1 MERKLVNNLPL
12 WQFDNLS
19 AVSNIQ
25 HFVTTRDGDEPDTF
39 TMSLSS
45 SPGRSLVLRNRA
57 RLAAALGIEP
67 TQLFFP
73 SQVHETKIV
82 EVVPDTSVEQLQG
95 VDALITAHRN
105 IAIAVMS
112 ADCVPVLLYDKKRH
126 VAAAIHAGWRGTVKQ
141 IVSKTLAA
149 LHGRYGTEGEDIMAG
164 IGPSASP
171 SVYEVGSEV
180 IASVKLHLPN
190 SETLLNPTQPGKAKF
205 DLWQANKNQLLS
217 FGVLA
222 SNIEVSAKC
231 TLLDNGQFFSARKGD
246 TGRFCAGII
255 LR

>member
-1 MERKLVNNLPL
+1 
-12 WQFDNLS
+12 
-19 AVSNIQ
+19 
-25 HFVTTRDGDEPDTF
+25 
-39 TMSLSS
+39 
-45 SPGRSLVLRNRA
+45 
-57 RLAAALGIEP
+57 
-67 TQLFFP
+67 
-73 SQVHETKIV
+73 
-82 EVVPDTSVEQLQG
+82 
-95 VDALITAHRN
+95 
-105 IAIAVMS
+105 
-112 ADCVPVLLYDKKRH
+112 
-126 VAAAIHAGWRGTVKQ
+126 
-141 IVSKTLAA
+141 
-149 LHGRYGTEGEDIMAG
+149 MAG